1 MAPNVAIKT
10 APAQTRIVPIRE
22 YLVNASP
29 RIRVAKMV
37 LKTSPDY
44 HQALTSVTDNRPQ
57 RKTKTALTA

>member
-1 MAPNVAIKT
+1 MAPNVAINT

-29 RIRVAKMV
+29 RIRVAKTV

-44 HQALTSVTDNRPQ
+44 QQALTSVTDNKHQ
-57 RKTKTALTA
+57 EKAKIALTA